1 MVGGSQQLRQFRI
14 AIRDGA
20 TLEEACA
27 ATGNIIEPAEG
38 KMHLEADRKSPPG
51 PECFELLYDPATR
64 KEPEMAEETENDGE
78 GAVEVKAHDYELAM
92 KIVKN
97 DILPANSK
105 SGEYAQEASTAYK
118 AIKKQ
123 CHMQAG
129 SVKDAI
135 KIADKEEAKR
145 DDYLRGL
152 ANMVNLL
159 TGQNLLTF
167 NSHDLVDRAE
177 AKEDLLAAATAPK
190 KEPEVE
196 NAAVH

>member
-1 MVGGSQQLRQFRI
+1 M
-14 AIRDGA
+14 AKNDN
-20 TLEEACA
+20 EE
-27 ATGNIIEPAEG
+27 
-38 KMHLEADRKSPPG
+38 D
-51 PECFELLYDPATR
+51 
-64 KEPEMAEETENDGE
+64 
-78 GAVEVKAHDYELAM
+78 GAVEIKVHDYDLAM

-97 DILPANSK
+97 DIMPANSK

-123 CHMQAG
+123 CHLQPG

-152 ANMVNLL
+152 AEMVNRL
-159 TGQNLLTF
+159 TGQALLTF
-167 NSHDLVDRAE
+167 NGHDLVDRAE
-177 AKEDLLAAATAPK
+177 GKEGLLSAVTAPR

-196 NAAVH
+196 NALH